1 MELLLMADIIK
12 FNFLVRIVLVL
23 DVSFEVEG
31 FPSTGKYLCCFYTAV
46 KIIKF
51 LPVVGWCLT

>member
-1 MELLLMADIIK
+1 MADIIK

-51 LPVVGWCLT
+51 LPVVG